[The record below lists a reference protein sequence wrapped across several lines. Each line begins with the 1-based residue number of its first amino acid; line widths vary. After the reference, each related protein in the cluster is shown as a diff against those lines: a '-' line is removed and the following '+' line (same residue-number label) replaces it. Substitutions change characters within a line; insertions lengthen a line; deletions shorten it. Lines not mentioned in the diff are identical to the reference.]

1 MNKINHA
8 SVDPC
13 RREKWDLLFACLEL
27 SRLKYPEECE
37 NGMHFPFYINLC
49 ERSQFIFGHAGV
61 ISHSLYCNSFYPT
74 SEKKVKSWVNSLKS
88 DMFKMQNTCYSLF
101 KFCLIS
107 QQQWGNSGKHL
118 FFPPWSGRGKHLS
131 AVFSSEVLYMQ
142 QAVCLQWRWRQDA
155 NQSDCFTSG
164 PLQTFIQVFWHWL
177 GSEWKMCYCQKS
189 SELMDSPNTEEQ
201 KYTQRKEEELL
212 VQHGFNCCVCVC
224 VLFYFLFF
232 AF

>member
-13 RREKWDLLFACLEL
+13 RREKWDILFACLEL

-118 FFPPWSGRGKHLS
+118 FFPSGVVVGSICQPFFLLKYCTCSRLFVSSDGEGRMLIRATALPLAHFRHLYRFFL
-131 AVFSSEVLYMQ
+131 ALVGEWMKNVLLSEVL
-142 QAVCLQWRWRQDA
+142 WA
-155 NQSDCFTSG
+155 NGFPKHRGTK
-164 PLQTFIQVFWHWL
+164 VH
-177 GSEWKMCYCQKS
+177 
-189 SELMDSPNTEEQ
+189 TEERGR
-201 KYTQRKEEELL
+201 TP
-212 VQHGFNCCVCVC
+212 GPTWI
-224 VLFYFLFF
+224 
-232 AF
+232 